1 MKKFLI
7 FILTLSMIL
16 ATSVSVFASEPIQ
29 TIRKDEVVTNEYEAI
44 LELQKLPDNELR
56 RSGYTESEIDSINNA
71 DTLFD
76 EHIEFLSTLEDSN
89 LIEAGYKDEQI
100 QNIKEYNPSEAT
112 RNDKILLSA
121 TCITT
126 SSISNY
132 TGTTGRVTS
141 KFRWQGVPVFK
152 MKDVLITSWNN
163 WTITGKSANVKYNH
177 IYGSQS
183 SFWKSPTYQLP
194 KGGMT
199 SYGSGYRYS
208 AALQDNYF
216 YASEGYSIFVLKRQ
230 SRSHLETVARVSHQ
244 QGRASI
250 GYSVFGGLDISISGK
265 RVLLGNGY
273 AIKR

>member
-1 MKKFLI
+1 MKKFLS
-7 FILTLSMIL
+7 FILTLSMVL
-16 ATSVSVFASEPIQ
+16 ATSVSVFSSEPIQ
-29 TIRKDEVVTNEYEAI
+29 IIGKDEVVTNEYEAI

-56 RSGYTESEIDSINNA
+56 KNGYTESEINNINNA

-89 LIEAGYKDEQI
+89 LIEAGYKEKQI

-126 SSISNY
+126 SSIDNY

-141 KFRWQGVPVFK
+141 KFRWQGIPAFK

-163 WTITGKSANVKYNH
+163 WMITGKSANVKYNH

-183 SFWKSPTYQLP
+183 SFWKSPTYQP
-194 KGGMT
+194 PEGGMT
-199 SYGSGYRYS
+199 SYGSGYQYS

-230 SRSHLETVARVSHQ
+230 SRSHLETIARVSHQ
-244 QGRASI
+244 QGIANI
-250 GYSVFGGLDISISGK
+250 GYSLRGGLDISISFG
-265 RVLLGNGY
+265 RVLLGKGH
-273 AIKR
+273 AIKS